1 MQPEEQSPTPVH
13 LAVSG
18 ANDGV
23 LKGLLA
29 LLAVLLIVLMWRGV
43 TVRLVVRGD
52 GSSTVPLHVAGVSG
66 GSDGNFAL
74 QTVTR
79 DNGAVY
85 VTRMNK
91 HTGELQVFFLDDQG
105 NLQPV
110 AQQ

>member
-1 MQPEEQSPTPVH
+1 MQPEAKSPTPVH

-18 ANDGV
+18 SSDGV

-43 TVRLVVRGD
+43 TVRLVVRGE
-52 GSSTVPLHVAGVSG
+52 GSSSVPLRVIGDFG

-74 QTVTR
+74 ETVTR

-91 HTGELQVFFLDDQG
+91 HTGELQVFFLDNQG

-110 AQQ
+110 DQQ